1 MKNLIIIIIVGF
13 VSFSSCKKGTFPD
26 CFYATGDITTQSRE
40 IEKFSKIILR
50 NNVNL
55 ILEKSNTNNI
65 VVEAG
70 TNLISNISTLVNENG
85 VLEIKNDNNCNW
97 IRSFDKP
104 INVYLK
110 YTNIDTIEYQS
121 IGDVTT
127 KNALITDTL
136 WLAAYEGAGEI
147 NINVD
152 VKTLHCALHYGTLDI
167 IIKGKSGLSYV
178 YSASF
183 GLVNLIELESKF
195 VYANNK
201 SSNDVYLKANSHLGA
216 TIENIGNIYY
226 AGNPKTVTFDKIGT
240 GELIHLPD

>member
-1 MKNLIIIIIVGF
+1 MKNLIIIIIVSL

-26 CFYATGDITTQSRE
+26 CFYATGDITTQSRA

-127 KNALITDTL
+127 KNTLITDTL

-147 NINVD
+147 NINID

-167 IIKGKSGLSYV
+167 IIKGNSGLSYV

-226 AGNPKTVTFDKIGT
+226 VGNPKTVTFDKIGT